1 VYAPRPGLGKAFD
14 SGLHAVIKAVV
25 SN

>member
-1 VYAPRPGLGKAFD
+1 VYAPRPDLGKAFD